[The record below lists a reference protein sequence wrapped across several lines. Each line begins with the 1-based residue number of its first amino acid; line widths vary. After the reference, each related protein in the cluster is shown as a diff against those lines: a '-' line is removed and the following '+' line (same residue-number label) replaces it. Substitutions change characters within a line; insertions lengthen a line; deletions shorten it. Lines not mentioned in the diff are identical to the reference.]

1 MTNNGKNFE
10 LIVYICVIVVL
21 TTIYFACFNVSQ
33 KGYGYPGYRGY
44 HHHHHYS
51 SWFYMRNYDE
61 SYYPS
66 NRENSVNGNRFSQRG
81 LSGGK

>member
-1 MTNNGKNFE
+1 MTNNGKTFE
-10 LIVYICVIVVL
+10 FLIYICLIIVL
-21 TTIYFACFNVSQ
+21 AIIYFACFNVAY

-44 HHHHHYS
+44 HHRHYHS
-51 SWFYMRNYDE
+51 FWYIRNYDE